1 MATLQ
6 SPGVS
11 VSVIDQSNYASTG
24 PGTVPFILLAT
35 SQDKTSTSGGLA
47 AYTTKAN
54 AGVVQLVNSQ
64 KELLTNYGLPSFPL
78 DGSGNRIFGSELA
91 EYGLMAAH
99 SVLGLTNSAFILRAD
114 VNLAQLQG
122 TTSRPVGNPV
132 GGTLFQN
139 TSTTEYGIFEW
150 NDQTQE
156 FDHVMPT
163 VITTSNKDVLVSGT
177 TLPQRSYGNIGD
189 YVVVAYGNNQNPT
202 YVKAYDNT
210 WQQVGTA
217 SWISKVPTV
226 RGNNIITSTS
236 LVTGNTFKINTT
248 AVTVPSATGGNTNA
262 TLAEF
267 VAAINTA
274 GISGVTAAAVNNRL
288 YLFASTSAN
297 STGAVVSPALPDGK
311 IEVEVGVTSPG
322 TLLTTLGIQAGTYN
336 APSFVAQPHYN
347 IPAWRTTDQGTNAA
361 GLAVLGNGA
370 AVNTIASVIINNPG
384 SGYTT
389 APDVTIGTALGN
401 PTWIGSQT
409 LNLNEDVSWQGYHY
423 KVIIAGT
430 TGVSSFSVPTAP
442 VTTVVNGTVTLQL
455 MGSAASAVATITSGS
470 ISAITV
476 TNPGT
481 GYTSNPPVNI
491 AAPAAST
498 TRPSGSIW
506 LKTTPVNQGAKFS
519 VYNYNSN
526 TTNFD
531 TQPAAI
537 VNYGDEEAL
546 RTLDPNQGGLGIPRG
561 ALYIATNFGT
571 DVNQLNYRIM
581 QRIVQGP
588 TVITGLTSNPTLVL
602 PASPVLGDSFNIS
615 VTTVGSNQYT
625 TPVNIETTAI
635 VGSQSHVQ
643 MLAQVINSK
652 NIPNLLASVTADNK
666 LVLTHKL
673 GGSIKLK
680 AVKGIIL
687 DSLGIAYSAA
697 PGAINTPFIR
707 ASDFVAGELI
717 GSNFAAASRLFAQET
732 HPVTAPADGAM
743 WYFETPLEVDVMI
756 NDGSR
761 WRGYRSARITTD
773 SRGYNLQATDTN
785 GVIISASM
793 PTTQSD
799 GKTPPAYGDLWLDT
813 SDLENYPQFYRWQNQ
828 LGNDQWVSIDVSD
841 TTSSNGMLFAD
852 ARWDSNGTID
862 PVLAARPTTQSLLS
876 SDYTD
881 LDCPDPTL
889 YPRGILLFNTRRS
902 SYNVKQYVANKF
914 TNENYPLMPLPAVA
928 ATWHSASGK
937 KINNVPYFGRRAQRN
952 VVVSALREAVDM
964 NADIREDQRF
974 FNLLV
979 CPGYPEVTSNLVSLN
994 NDRRATG
1001 FVLTDTPMG
1010 LPSDGTSVQNY
1021 ISNIVG
1027 ANDTSEDGLVTVDS
1041 YTAAFYPGAALT
1053 NALDGVGQVVVPIT
1067 HAILR
1072 MVVKSDQNSYPWFA
1086 PAGSTR
1092 GTIDNVSAI
1101 GYVDRASGKFY
1112 KVGTNQGLRDILY
1125 SHNVNPVSVFPGVGI
1140 VNYGNHTR
1148 QANATALDR
1157 INVARLVNFIRYQL
1171 EVITKPLVFEPN
1183 DKTTRNEAKQAVE
1196 SLMNSLVAKRG
1207 LYDYLVVCDETN
1219 NTPSTI
1225 DRNELHIDIAIEP
1238 AKAVEFV
1245 YIPVRI
1251 LNTGAIKGTGV
1262 NNNGLS
1268 NTTSSVA
1275 LG

>member
-1 MATLQ
+1 MAATLQ

-35 SQDKTSTSGGLA
+35 SQNKTSTSGGLA

-64 KELLTNYGLPSFPL
+64 KELLTNFGLPSFPL

-114 VNLAQLQG
+114 VDLAQLKG
-122 TTSRPVGNPV
+122 STSRPVGNPV

-139 TSTTEYGIFEW
+139 TNTTEYGIFEW

-163 VITTSNKDVLVSGT
+163 VITTANRAVLVSGT
-177 TLPQRSYGNIGD
+177 TLPQKSYGNIGD
-189 YVVVAYGNNQNPT
+189 YVVVAYGNNENPT
-202 YVKAYDNT
+202 YVKAYDNS

-217 SWISKVPTV
+217 SWITKVPAV
-226 RGNNIITSTS
+226 RGNNIITLGS
-236 LVTGNTFKINTT
+236 LVSGNTFKINTT
-248 AVTVPSATGGNTNA
+248 AITVTVPQGQANASLDNLVAT
-262 TLAEF
+262 
-267 VAAINTA
+267 INSA
-274 GISGVTAAAVNNRL
+274 GIAGGGVTAANVNNRL

-297 STGAVVSPALPDGK
+297 STGTWTSPAVPDGK
-311 IEVEVGVTSPG
+311 IKIEVGVTSPG

-347 IPAWRTTDQGTNAA
+347 IPAWRTTDQGTTAA
-361 GLAVLGNGA
+361 AIAVLGNGSS
-370 AVNTIASVIINNPG
+370 VNTISSVIITNPG
-384 SGYTT
+384 SGYAT
-389 APDVTIGTALGN
+389 APRISIGTSLADGSG
-401 PTWIGSQT
+401 TWIPSLA

-430 TGVSSFSVPTAP
+430 TGASSFTVPVAP
-442 VTTVVNGTVTLQL
+442 TTTVVNGGVTLQL
-455 MGSAASAVATITSGS
+455 MGTAASATATITAGS

-481 GYTSNPPVNI
+481 GYTNNPPVTI
-491 AAPAAST
+491 VSPAAST

-526 TTNFD
+526 TTNWD
-531 TQPAAI
+531 TQPAAV

-546 RTLDPNQGGLGIPRG
+546 RALDPNQGGLGIPRG

-588 TVITGLTSNPTLVL
+588 TVITGLTNSPTLTVTH
-602 PASPVLGDSFNIS
+602 SFNIS
-615 VTTVGSNQYT
+615 VTTVGSNMYT
-625 TPVNIETTAI
+625 TPVNIEAI
-635 VGSQSHVQ
+635 ALVPPQTHVQ
-643 MLAQVINSK
+643 MIAQVINSK
-652 NIPNLLASVTADNK
+652 NIPNLIASVTADNK
-666 LVLTHKL
+666 LVITHKL

-680 AVKGIIL
+680 QVTGTIL
-687 DSLGIAYSAA
+687 DNLGIAFSTA
-697 PGAINTPFIR
+697 PNAVNTPFIR
-707 ASDFVAGELI
+707 PSDFVGGELI
-717 GSNFAAASRLFAQET
+717 GSNFAPAARLFAQENN
-732 HPVTAPADGAM
+732 PVTSPDDGAL

-761 WRGYRSARITTD
+761 WRGYRSSKITTD
-773 SRGYNLQATDTN
+773 SRGYNLQSTDTN

-793 PTTQSD
+793 PMTQSD

-852 ARWDSNGTID
+852 ARWDGNGTTD
-862 PVLAARPTTQSLLS
+862 PVLAARPTTQSLLT

-902 SYNVKQYVANKF
+902 SYNVKQYVAKKF
-914 TNENYPLMPLPAVA
+914 TNEHYPLMPLPAVA

-952 VVVSALREAVDM
+952 VVVSAMREAVDM

-1021 ISNIVG
+1021 ITNIAG
-1027 ANDTSEDGLVTVDS
+1027 AHDTTEDGLVTVDS
-1041 YTAAFYPGAALT
+1041 YTAAFYPGGALT

-1072 MVVKSDQNSYPWFA
+1072 MIVKSDQNSYPWFA

-1101 GYVDRASGKFY
+1101 GYVDRATGKFY